1 MKYGIYNAYW
11 THEWSADY
19 ESSLDAAKAA
29 SVFAANGDLDEAG
42 FYSGAWAN
50 TPIPVILVGTTS
62 GTGSEMTRVAVLTD
76 SRGRKHSIKHDLL
89 SPALSF
95 GDSRGKEIGMPMDK
109 LRRVVIGTAI
119 FTVAPALAIVISVI
133 SLSKKLGIPLP
144 WMRLSVVG
152 AITYETPAAANA
164 LSAMG
169 LEWADI
175 MELTATQYV
184 TVAAVMT
191 MGIMVGIWLVPVVGK
206 RLISGMINLEKRDKK
221 WGEIFSA
228 ALFLGMISAFLGYV
242 FDSEASTL
250 SAATL
255 RRSERFP
262 FRLLSF
268 CRQQY
273 HSQRP
278 WEDSC
283 CCG

>member
-1 MKYGIYNAYW
+1 MQFYVNHPVLFLLAGIIVLIVLAQ
-11 THEWSADY
+11 
-19 ESSLDAAKAA
+19 SLFFLRKA
-29 SVFAANGDLDEAG
+29 
-42 FYSGAWAN
+42 W
-50 TPIPVILVGTTS
+50 
-62 GTGSEMTRVAVLTD
+62 R
-76 SRGRKHSIKHDLL
+76 
-89 SPALSF
+89 
-95 GDSRGKEIGMPMDK
+95 RGKEIGMPMDK

-169 LEWADI
+169 LEWAKI
-175 MELTATQYV
+175 QELTATQYV

-221 WGEIFSA
+221 WGEIFSV

-242 FDSEASTL
+242 FDDFTDVFRGDLSGL
-250 SAATL
+250 IPPLVMLVSAAMMGICAL
-255 RRSERFP
+255 AMKKLNWRWMNDYALPIS
-262 FRLLSF
+262 LLAGMISAI
-268 CRQQY
+268 
-273 HSQRP
+273 P
-278 WEDSC
+278 ITALL
-283 CCG
+283 G